1 MGEFEKLMLHLGL
14 GESPVNEKLR
24 EMAALR
30 SLRKGDQMSCADKTR
45 YVYFLISGVMRG
57 YIIDNN
63 GREITDCFVFKY
75 GQGYMDFLEAGIS
88 DMPTEWLEAE
98 TEVELMCFDAAR
110 LSPLVLNSLEL
121 SRIYNRMLTVS
132 YAEHWVHKLTLYSST
147 AMERY
152 RWFLSTY
159 PGLIDLVPH
168 KHIASFL
175 AMTPVTLSR
184 LRRSA
189 RQEDQ

>member
-110 LSPLVLNSLEL
+110 LSPIPGKRLKKLIYRDIIKNKKNSAQ
-121 SRIYNRMLTVS
+121 SFS
-132 YAEHWVHKLTLYSST
+132 VHLL
-147 AMERY
+147 
-152 RWFLSTY
+152 
-159 PGLIDLVPH
+159 
-168 KHIASFL
+168 
-175 AMTPVTLSR
+175 
-184 LRRSA
+184 
-189 RQEDQ
+189 